1 MDDFDVGLWSE
12 VVEDGLGW
20 VCLVLLVVF
29 WLYEP

>member
-1 MDDFDVGLWSE
+1 MTSMLVCGLRL
-12 VVEDGLGW
+12 VEDGLGW